1 MRYIKD
7 PLALFLLLGVVIFA
21 VDELTPDEAGD
32 TILVGE
38 LDIARL
44 SDQWSAQMGR
54 APTETEL
61 AGLVDAHVR
70 EEMLVREALRM
81 GLDTNDVI
89 IRRRLAQKLT
99 FLTED
104 LALLE
109 RATQEQLVEFFES
122 DLERYR
128 IPARYTFSHIYFS
141 PDRRE
146 TAREDAAAALAE
158 VTDDTWR
165 TVGDPFMLRRT
176 YAHVTIADI
185 RKDFGTPFS
194 EALPALEG
202 DGWLGP
208 VESGYGYHLVRID
221 RRTASRLP
229 AFEEVSGRVATDY
242 DTQRRSDANE
252 RYYESLAARYR
263 VEVETPA
270 APTDDAQPAPRTEG
284 PDAGQ
289 GQAE

>member
-1 MRYIKD
+1 MRYLKD
-7 PLALFLLLGVVIFA
+7 PLALFLLLGVLIFA
-21 VDELTPDEAGD
+21 VDELTPDTGDD

-54 APTETEL
+54 VPTETEL

-70 EEMLVREALRM
+70 EEMLVREAVKM
-81 GLDTNDVI
+81 GLDNNDVI

-109 RATQEQLVEFFES
+109 RATPERLVEFFES
-122 DLERYR
+122 DMERYR
-128 IPARYTFSHIYFS
+128 VPARYTFSHIYFS
-141 PDRRE
+141 PDRRA

-158 VTDDTWR
+158 VDDDNWR

-208 VESGYGYHLVRID
+208 VESGYGYHLVRVD
-221 RRTASRLP
+221 RHTPSRLP
-229 AFEEVSGRVATDY
+229 TFEEVSGRVATDY
-242 DTQRRSDANE
+242 DTQRRSDAND
-252 RYYESLAARYR
+252 RYYESLAARYS
-263 VEVETPA
+263 VEIEIPGVPA
-270 APTDDAQPAPRTEG
+270 DGAELAPAPAGSAT
-284 PDAGQ
+284 AQGQ
-289 GQAE
+289 GE